1 MKNMIMSANV
11 EKFVRFYNSEFG
23 KKVMEKE
30 AEYVFNELRNC
41 EQILDVGCGIG
52 SFEQYLPNLNII
64 GLDSSKEMLEEA
76 RKGSDKT
83 FILGNAEDLKFKDS
97 TFDAVFT
104 VTTLEFLDNYKKAVE
119 EIARVTKQHGKIL
132 AMMLNP
138 ESEYFKEGIKKPG
151 DYFKRVKHMNPEEIG
166 AHISHFYAIT
176 KEEYFL
182 GIRSQNIF
190 DTGDKR
196 YASLYVVVGI
206 KK

>member
-1 MKNMIMSANV
+1 MSADV

-30 AEYVFNELRNC
+30 AEYVCKELRNC

-52 SFEQYLPNLNII
+52 SFEQYLPNLNIT

-76 RKGSDKT
+76 RKRSDKT

-104 VTTLEFLDNYKKAVE
+104 VTTLEFLGSYKKAVE
-119 EIARVTKQHGKIL
+119 EIVRVTKQRGKIL

-138 ESEYFKEGIKKPG
+138 ESEYFKEEIKKPG
-151 DYFKRVKHMNPEEIG
+151 DYFKKVKHVNPEKIG
-166 AHISHFYAIT
+166 AHISHFYTIT

-196 YASLYVVVGI
+196 YASLYVFVGI